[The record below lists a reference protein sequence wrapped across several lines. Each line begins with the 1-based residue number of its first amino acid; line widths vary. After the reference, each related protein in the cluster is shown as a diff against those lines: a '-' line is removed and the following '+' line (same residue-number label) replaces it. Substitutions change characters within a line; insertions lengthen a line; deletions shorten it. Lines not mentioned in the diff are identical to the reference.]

1 MLNLHLQNQ
10 QPTLAVLLTPYRIS
24 LFPNSLVTA
33 LLSSSRHLAILYT
46 LVKSQNDFISSE
58 ELAEKTMSSVRTAK
72 SDIAMLNNVLK
83 AEHIGSIESRRTGE
97 HGSVRVLSAYTERNT
112 LHSRLHCRRK

>member
-1 MLNLHLQNQ
+1 MYEENSFLSVN
-10 QPTLAVLLTPYRIS
+10 AKRIVGIMRPYENRK
-24 LFPNSLVTA
+24 N
-33 LLSSSRHLAILYT
+33 RHLAILYT
-46 LVKSQNDFISSE
+46 LVKSQDDFISSE
-58 ELAEKTMSSVRTAK
+58 ELAEKTMSSIRTVK
-72 SDIAMLNNVLK
+72 SDISMLNNVLK